1 MVDEATGLIFFQFVE
16 DYSDDE
22 DVDDIEDAGSKN
34 KVW

>member
-1 MVDEATGLIFFQFVE
+1 MVDEAACLILCQFVE